1 MAAEVP
7 GKVESKA
14 KRRVDTTRN
23 TVSREVNIAK
33 TAVRDLLNL
42 KPVQSIVGLLT
53 DTVDNLGD
61 GIKEQARI
69 TREWAG

>member
-1 MAAEVP
+1 MATEVP
-7 GKVESKA
+7 GKVESRA

-61 GIKEQARI
+61 GVKEQARI
-69 TREWAG
+69 TREWV